1 MSQSLKKQMK
11 IKNSLQNRMKQ
22 ILIVINNNKKLRQNL
37 IRKMKTKMK

>member
-11 IKNSLQNRMKQ
+11 IKNNLQNRMKQ